1 MAFAV
6 VLLYA
11 IAWLI
16 FSRQT
21 FGWAAI
27 ATLATWM
34 MTLFIT
40 RTEHRD
46 TAAIHAKI
54 DELLRSHAD
63 ARTELITLDTK
74 DVEEIQDRRRESRSL
89 VDARRAL
96 PTEPRALTGK
106 ARSGTATFVGQ
117 GLVQ

>member
-74 DVEEIQDRRRESRSL
+74 DVEEIQALRSQT
-89 VDARRAL
+89 RKQ
-96 PTEPRALTGK
+96 EFG
-106 ARSGTATFVGQ
+106 
-117 GLVQ
+117 